1 MRGAG
6 AHLVIRA
13 RRRLLRRRRLVAR
26 LVVAHCDARRD
37 FVGHVGGDDFLILFQ
52 SSDWLE
58 RCRSIVDEFALEA
71 RSLFDDTA
79 RQAGGIHAEDRHGI
93 QRFFPCT
100 TLSMGAARIAPGLL
114 RHAEEVANLAAQAK
128 HEAKQAA
135 CGIVVLDA
143 ATGRATCSPEPVRCS
158 PCEAVAA

>member
-1 MRGAG
+1 
-6 AHLVIRA
+6 
-13 RRRLLRRRRLVAR
+13 
-26 LVVAHCDARRD
+26 
-37 FVGHVGGDDFLILFQ
+37 
-52 SSDWLE
+52 
-58 RCRSIVDEFALEA
+58 
-71 RSLFDDTA
+71 
-79 RQAGGIHAEDRHGI
+79 
-93 QRFFPCT
+93 
-100 TLSMGAARIAPGLL
+100 MGAARIPPGLL